1 MGCKVIAHRG
11 ANKKAPQNTA
21 PAFITAI
28 NEGTDGFET
37 DVHITK
43 DGEIVICHNYTINET
58 STGTGRIA
66 EMRLEELK
74 RYDFGSYFSKE
85 FEGVTLNINTLKFPD
100 HFHRTNKDLRHV
112 AEVTDSELR
121 ASIKQAIDFFRAN
134 KDEWSWFTMYGDL
147 FLQVYRFDG
156 DEEYSIVIARDFY
169 EATLPFEAV
178 DYNK

>member
-1 MGCKVIAHRG
+1 MKI
-11 ANKKAPQNTA
+11 
-21 PAFITAI
+21 I
-28 NEGTDGFET
+28 NNNCSTKNVVKEEPEVVNVFCESCGSELEIIKEDT
-37 DVHITK
+37 HIGWLGSRYFTCPCC
-43 DGEIVICHNYTINET
+43 GEESLVE
-58 STGTGRIA
+58 
-66 EMRLEELK
+66 
-74 RYDFGSYFSKE
+74 E

-169 EATLPFEAV
+169 EATLQFETV